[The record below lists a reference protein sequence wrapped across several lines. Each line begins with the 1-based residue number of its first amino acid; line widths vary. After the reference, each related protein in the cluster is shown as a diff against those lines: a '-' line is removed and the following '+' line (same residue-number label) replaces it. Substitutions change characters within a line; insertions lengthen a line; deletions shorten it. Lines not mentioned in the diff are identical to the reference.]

1 MIRTIHVDSL
11 DFIIDT
17 NIVSSCLK
25 LDEEPF
31 YQNMSSCFQLP
42 CECVQCPSH
51 TCKKS
56 GCSDYNICTRKK
68 SKEGL
73 KAVDLLLNAGNT
85 FYVIEAKD
93 YRQSQSSNSS
103 HIANEVAKKFRD
115 TFFVLS
121 CASLYQGISSDVQSV
136 INSFFQAGK
145 DIQFIFQ
152 FEPPQ
157 TQYQSGLYQNGT
169 VASPQTVLFLL
180 ERFFG
185 EMKSHLTITK
195 MADGH
200 NKHFPWTVV
209 DGSST
214 VQTQI

>member
-1 MIRTIHVDSL
+1 MRTTIHVDSL
-11 DFIIDT
+11 DFIVETD
-17 NIVSSCLK
+17 NPPSYLR
-25 LDEEPF
+25 LDQELF
-31 YQNMSSCFQLP
+31 YQKISSCFQLP

-56 GCSDYNICTRKK
+56 GCSDYNSCTRKK
-68 SKEGL
+68 SIEGL
-73 KAVDLLLNAGNT
+73 KAVDLLLNDGNT

-93 YRQSQSSNSS
+93 YRQSRSSNSP

-121 CASLYQGISSDVQSV
+121 CASLCQGISSDAQSF
-136 INSFFQAGK
+136 INTFFQGGK

-157 TQYQSGLYQNGT
+157 NQYQSGLYRKGT
-169 VASPQTVLFLL
+169 VASPKTVRALL
-180 ERFFG
+180 EQILG
-185 EMKSHLTITK
+185 EMKTHLTVTK
-195 MADGH
+195 MADMPQ
-200 NKHFPWTVV
+200 KKFPWTVV

-214 VQTQI
+214 AQSQI